1 MTSTHILNDI
11 YNYINGTGSIN
22 TGERERF
29 HRAIFEEREQPCL
42 PPDGATADG
51 SADPRDVSA
60 MEVDDMTNNE
70 LDVLQSLSCSRL
82 SVSTL

>member
-1 MTSTHILNDI
+1 MILM
-11 YNYINGTGSIN
+11 SISGVLDLHVSIQEN
-22 TGERERF
+22 ESGFISQYLKSESSLV
-29 HRAIFEEREQPCL
+29 L

-82 SVSTL
+82 SVSTLR